1 VRVVIA
7 GSQPQAQRLLRTV
20 VADALDPSADPSER
34 RVAERRRPPEDSA

>member
-20 VADALDPSADPSER
+20 VADALEASATAEER
-34 RVAERRRPPEDSA
+34 RVAERRRPPEDAT